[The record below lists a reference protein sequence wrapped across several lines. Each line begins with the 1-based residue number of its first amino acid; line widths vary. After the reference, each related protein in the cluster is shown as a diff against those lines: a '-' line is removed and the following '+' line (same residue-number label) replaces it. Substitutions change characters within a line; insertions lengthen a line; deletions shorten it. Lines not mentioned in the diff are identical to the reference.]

1 METSSGIAVASAGI
15 ILTTMVLG
23 IILGYAGGLGIDLTS
38 GITDTT
44 WQTKTSD
51 FIVQGGDLG
60 FGILKFN
67 YLVALEIIAFGV
79 LALFYARGGG
89 GM

>member
-1 METSSGIAVASAGI
+1 VGTGLAVASAGV
-15 ILTTMVLG
+15 ILTTMILG

-44 WQTKTSD
+44 WQTKTTD

-67 YLVALEIIAFGV
+67 YLVALGLVAFGV
-79 LALFYARGGG
+79 LAVFMSSRSG